1 MRVLVTG
8 GAGFIGHNL
17 VKALLSKQHQV
28 NVLDITSTDD
38 SRVEAL
44 VKMGASYYQ
53 GDIRDANSITKAGQD
68 CTHIVHLA
76 AQTSVPASV
85 EDPILNDEI
94 NIIGTRNIID
104 FINSHGINKIVSA
117 SSAAVYGNSDQ
128 MPLVEE
134 SAGDCLSPYA
144 ESKFQNE
151 SDLFNLVN
159 DNTGVHVL
167 RFFNVYGPGQG
178 TDSNYAAVI
187 PSFVE
192 KIISGQSPT
201 IFGDGSQSRDFVE
214 VSDVV
219 SLILQILVD
228 ESGVQNDV
236 YNVATQTE
244 TSILE
249 LLQLISKSVT
259 EIDASIPVPKVNF
272 EGKRSGD
279 IEVSLADI
287 SKVKSAFN
295 WQPKRSIEEG
305 IASLVAFELGS

>member
-1 MRVLVTG
+1 
-8 GAGFIGHNL
+8 
-17 VKALLSKQHQV
+17 
-28 NVLDITSTDD
+28 
-38 SRVEAL
+38 
-44 VKMGASYYQ
+44 MGASYYQ
-53 GDIRDANSITKAGQD
+53 GDIRDSSAITRAGQD

-85 EDPILNDEI
+85 ENPTLNDEI

-104 FINSHGINKIVSA
+104 FINSHDIKKIVSA
-117 SSAAVYGNSDQ
+117 SSAAVYGNCDQ
-128 MPLVEE
+128 IPLAEE

-151 SDLFNLVN
+151 ADLFNLVN
-159 DNTGVHVL
+159 ENTGVHVL

-219 SLILQILVD
+219 GLILQILAD
-228 ESGVQNDV
+228 GNDVQNDV

-249 LLQLISKSVT
+249 LLQLISKSVK
-259 EIDASIPVPKVNF
+259 EIDPSIPIPKVNYR
-272 EGKRSGD
+272 GKRSGD
-279 IEVSLADI
+279 IDISLANI
-287 SKVKSAFN
+287 AKVKSAFN
-295 WQPKRSIEEG
+295 WQPKQSIEAG
-305 IASLVAFELGS
+305 IASLVGHELGS